1 MRRWLA
7 FFALLAISISIPSPG
22 IANQTQKDLEA
33 ISLKLNEAL
42 FTEIS
47 QIEKLGEYVTLVEIA
62 SGNKNLKELNSLQG
76 RVNIEINK
84 QKALSAEVSNLKA
97 LIDLA
102 CRVAREDKSRSEE
115 SLDTLDA
122 CAEAEIAYDVTNY
135 TFESF
140 MEKVIY
146 VRGIFRSF
154 GIVEP
159 INESSQSASTQ
170 TGSST
175 GNSSSKGTQPTTSN
189 PKITSKKI
197 VKSTITCIKGKLV
210 KKVTGTPPNCPKGYK
225 QK

>member
-7 FFALLAISISIPSPG
+7 FFALLAISISTPTPS

-33 ISLKLNEAL
+33 FSIKLNEVL

-47 QIEKLGEYVTLVEIA
+47 LIEKLGEYVTLVEVA
-62 SGNKNLKELNSLQG
+62 KESKNLKELNSLQG
-76 RVNIEINK
+76 RVNLEINK
-84 QKALSAEVSNLKA
+84 QKSLSAEVSNLKA
-97 LIDLA
+97 LIDMA
-102 CRVAREDKSRSEE
+102 CRAAREDKSRSEE

-159 INESSQSASTQ
+159 INQSSQSGSTQ
-170 TGSST
+170 TGAST
-175 GNSSSKGTQPTTSN
+175 GNISSKGAQPTTSSS
-189 PKITSKKI
+189 KITSKKI

>member
-1 MRRWLA
+1 MRRWIA
-7 FFALLAISISIPSPG
+7 FFALLAISISTPTPS

-33 ISLKLNEAL
+33 FSIKLNEVL

-47 QIEKLGEYVTLVEIA
+47 LIEKLGEYVTLVEVA
-62 SGNKNLKELNSLQG
+62 KESKNLKELNSLQG
-76 RVNIEINK
+76 RVNLEINK
-84 QKALSAEVSNLKA
+84 QKSLSAEVSNLKA
-97 LIDLA
+97 LIDMA
-102 CRVAREDKSRSEE
+102 CRAAREDKSRSEE

-159 INESSQSASTQ
+159 INQSSQSGSAQ
-170 TGSST
+170 TGAST
-175 GNSSSKGTQPTTSN
+175 GNISSKGAQPTTSSS
-189 PKITSKKI
+189 KITSKKI

-210 KKVTGTPPNCPKGYK
+210 KKVTGSPPICPEGYK
-225 QK
+225 KK

>member
-7 FFALLAISISIPSPG
+7 FFALLAISISSTTPS

-33 ISLKLNEAL
+33 FSIKLNEVL

-47 QIEKLGEYVTLVEIA
+47 LIEKLGEYVTLVEVA
-62 SGNKNLKELNSLQG
+62 KESKNLKELNSLQG
-76 RVNIEINK
+76 RVNLEINK
-84 QKALSAEVSNLKA
+84 HKSLSAEVSNLKA
-97 LIDLA
+97 LIDMA
-102 CRVAREDKSRSEE
+102 CRAAREDKSRSEE

-122 CAEAEIAYDVTNY
+122 CTEAEIAYDVTNY

-159 INESSQSASTQ
+159 INQSSQSESAQ
-170 TGSST
+170 TGAST
-175 GNSSSKGTQPTTSN
+175 GNISSKGAQPTTSSS
-189 PKITSKKI
+189 KITSKKI

-210 KKVTGTPPNCPKGYK
+210 KKVTGSPPICPEGYK
-225 QK
+225 KK

>member
-7 FFALLAISISIPSPG
+7 FFALLAISISTPTPS

-33 ISLKLNEAL
+33 FSIKLNEVL

-47 QIEKLGEYVTLVEIA
+47 LIEKLGEYVTLVEVA
-62 SGNKNLKELNSLQG
+62 KESKNLKELNSLQG
-76 RVNIEINK
+76 RVNLEINK
-84 QKALSAEVSNLKA
+84 HKSLSAEVSNLKA
-97 LIDLA
+97 LIDMA
-102 CRVAREDKSRSEE
+102 CRAAREDKSRSEE

-159 INESSQSASTQ
+159 INQSSQSESAQ
-170 TGSST
+170 TGAST
-175 GNSSSKGTQPTTSN
+175 GNISSKGAQPTTSSS
-189 PKITSKKI
+189 KITSKKI

>member
-7 FFALLAISISIPSPG
+7 FFALLAISISTPTPS

-33 ISLKLNEAL
+33 FSIKLNEVL

-47 QIEKLGEYVTLVEIA
+47 LIEKLGEYVTLVEVA
-62 SGNKNLKELNSLQG
+62 KESKNLKELNSLQG
-76 RVNIEINK
+76 RVNLEINK
-84 QKALSAEVSNLKA
+84 HKTLSAEVSNLKA
-97 LIDLA
+97 LIDMA
-102 CRVAREDKSRSEE
+102 CRAAREDKSRSEE

-159 INESSQSASTQ
+159 INQSSQSESAQ
-170 TGSST
+170 TGAST
-175 GNSSSKGTQPTTSN
+175 GNISSKGAQPTTSSS
-189 PKITSKKI
+189 KITSKKI

-210 KKVTGTPPNCPKGYK
+210 KKVTGSPPICPEGYK
-225 QK
+225 KK

>member
-7 FFALLAISISIPSPG
+7 FFALLAISISTPTPS

-33 ISLKLNEAL
+33 FSIKLNEVL

-47 QIEKLGEYVTLVEIA
+47 LIEKLGEYVTLVEVA
-62 SGNKNLKELNSLQG
+62 KESKNLKELNSLQG
-76 RVNIEINK
+76 RVNLEINK
-84 QKALSAEVSNLKA
+84 HKSLSAEVSNLKA
-97 LIDLA
+97 LIDMA
-102 CRVAREDKSRSEE
+102 CRAAREDKSRSEE

-159 INESSQSASTQ
+159 INQSSQSGSAQ
-170 TGSST
+170 TGAST
-175 GNSSSKGTQPTTSN
+175 GNISSKGAQPTTSSS
-189 PKITSKKI
+189 KITSKKI